1 MINILE
7 ELSTS
12 VISYVIT
19 TNIKF
24 TDIDLLVLAEY
35 LTIKDNL
42 IGLKF
47 IYNRG
52 NKRIFKGQFKD
63 DNRDGFFN
71 QLTLLINRDNTSY
84 KIKLFIGGKI
94 HICGL
99 KNENIIDDI
108 ISDIFSII
116 NIEFNSNIKTYI
128 YNKQIVDEKGYV
140 YDNNMKLIGF
150 HEIILKYD
158 KNGYEI
164 RPFKFKINNIEN
176 IQVVSKDIIL
186 LNKKFKIGHCVDKEK
201 LYSILLNYNYRVYY
215 EPLIYHGLK
224 IFYYINDEYSSDGIC
239 YCTTE
244 NIKNKCTCRRVTI
257 IVFSNGSILLYGSNN
272 NNDCEIIYNW
282 LISMFTVKKQE
293 VLII

>member
-108 ISDIFSII
+108 ISDIFSI
-116 NIEFNSNIKTYI
+116 
-128 YNKQIVDEKGYV
+128 
-140 YDNNMKLIGF
+140 
-150 HEIILKYD
+150 
-158 KNGYEI
+158 
-164 RPFKFKINNIEN
+164 FKFKINNIEN

-257 IVFSNGSILLYGSNN
+257 IVFSNGSILLYGSKN